1 MLFELTTSE
10 VLRYLSIP
18 VLSAIVGW
26 ATNVLALKMTFYP
39 LEFIGLRP
47 FLGWQGIIP
56 AKAESM
62 ARRTV
67 DLITTRL
74 VGVQEVISR
83 LEPARVVEVLSP
95 GVEQMLREVID
106 EAMSEGH
113 PEVWKLI
120 PEVAREEIYRGAA
133 ADAEQVILESMVD
146 LRLEIEDVLDLEE
159 MAVSALLADRG
170 FLNKIFLECGRQE
183 FKLIERTG
191 LYFGFVFGLI
201 LMVAWFFV
209 DASWLMPLAGFC
221 IGYLTNFAALK
232 MIFEPSSPRDILGF
246 QWQGS
251 FLKRQTEVSEAY
263 ARLITQNIVTTEN
276 ILFAI
281 IEGPGSERLLE
292 IVEHHVKD
300 AAEHHDAVP
309 GPLKYLLIGGENYQ
323 ALKERVA
330 RGVVDAVP
338 RGTLRGVEPYADEAL
353 NLEETLRTRL
363 EGLPPEQ
370 FAGLLRPIFQED
382 EWKLL
387 LVGAVL
393 GLLVGVFQTF
403 VVFGG

>member
-1 MLFELTTSE
+1 MLLDLTTPE

-18 VLSAIVGW
+18 ILSALVGW
-26 ATNVLALKMTFYP
+26 LTNVLAIKMTFYP
-39 LEFIGLRP
+39 LEFIGLKP

-74 VGVQEVISR
+74 VGVSEVIER
-83 LEPARVVEVLSP
+83 LEPHRVVQELSP
-95 GVEQMLREVID
+95 GVEVMLRDVIN
-106 EAMSEGH
+106 EAMVAAH

-120 PEVAREEIYRGAA
+120 PEAAREEIYRGAA
-133 ADAEQVILESMVD
+133 KDAEEVIRESLLD

-170 FLNKIFLECGRQE
+170 FLNTIFLECGRQE

-191 LYFGFVFGLI
+191 LYFGFLFGLV

-209 DASWLMPLAGFC
+209 DALWLMPLAGFF

-232 MIFEPSSPRDILGF
+232 MIFEPAIPKRVLGF
-246 QWQGS
+246 VWQGS

-276 ILFAI
+276 ILHAI
-281 IEGPGSERLLE
+281 IEGPGSERLLA
-292 IVEHHVKD
+292 IIEHHVQD
-300 AAEHHDAVP
+300 AARHHNALP
-309 GPLKYLLIGGENYQ
+309 GPLKYLIIGGQNYE
-323 ALKERVA
+323 ALKEKVA
-330 RGVVDAVP
+330 RGVVETIP
-338 RGTLRGVEPYADEAL
+338 RGLLRGVATYADEAL
-353 NLEETLRTRL
+353 DLEETLRTRL
-363 EGLPPEQ
+363 EHLPPDQ

-387 LVGAVL
+387 LVGAAL